1 MNIKNSKNGKKIMQ
15 NIKKQIQT
23 LKDNSELA
31 WASYGYFHLAVSK
44 AIE

>member
-23 LKDNSELA
+23 LKDNAELA
-31 WASYGYFHLAVSK
+31 WAAYGYFYLATSK
-44 AIE
+44 TIE

>member
-1 MNIKNSKNGKKIMQ
+1 MQ

-31 WASYGYFHLAVSK
+31 WAAYGYFYLATSR

>member
-1 MNIKNSKNGKKIMQ
+1 MKNKAVINK
-15 NIKKQIQT
+15 

-31 WASYGYFHLAVSK
+31 WASYGYFHLATSK

>member
-31 WASYGYFHLAVSK
+31 WAAYGYFHLATSK